1 MKLFVHLI
9 FIYTALFF
17 SLNDRKKEVKTIH
30 LSGQAQGTTWNI
42 TYYSDDTLVSTKEID
57 SIFNSIDSS
66 LSIYKTYSLITKF
79 NNSARGVKTDQ
90 HLEHVVNLSLKI
102 SKETNGLSD
111 ITVAPLV
118 EAWGFG
124 VKASKDIPTQQ
135 RIKKILSC
143 VGYKKIRLTA
153 DSLIK
158 LKPCVKID
166 VNGIAQG
173 YTVDVLADHLKRRG
187 LKNFL
192 VELGGELRAEGKKQP
207 GDKPFK
213 IGIESPSSDDF
224 STAPMQKIIVLD
236 SGAITTSGNYRKFHE
251 NKGKKYSHIIDPRT
265 GKSVDNEMIS
275 VTVFAKD
282 AITADAYDNA
292 LMLMGVERALRYI
305 EKRSGMA
312 AFIIYKNKNGA
323 ITDTASSRFRDLLTS
338 SVIPSPQ
345 ARNRH

>member
-90 HLEHVVNLSLKI
+90 HLKHVVNLSLKI

-143 VGYKKIRLTA
+143 VGYKK
-153 DSLIK
+153 
-158 LKPCVKID
+158 
-166 VNGIAQG
+166 N
-173 YTVDVLADHLKRRG
+173 
-187 LKNFL
+187 
-192 VELGGELRAEGKKQP
+192 
-207 GDKPFK
+207 
-213 IGIESPSSDDF
+213 
-224 STAPMQKIIVLD
+224 
-236 SGAITTSGNYRKFHE
+236 
-251 NKGKKYSHIIDPRT
+251 
-265 GKSVDNEMIS
+265 
-275 VTVFAKD
+275 
-282 AITADAYDNA
+282 
-292 LMLMGVERALRYI
+292 
-305 EKRSGMA
+305 
-312 AFIIYKNKNGA
+312 
-323 ITDTASSRFRDLLTS
+323 
-338 SVIPSPQ
+338 
-345 ARNRH
+345 